1 MELEKRLTNPPSSFF
16 LQDSSLLTR
25 EGVRHAFFDRSAV
38 TDDNK
43 ATLQET
49 ARRALGVR
57 RAVSVKQVH
66 SARAVVVRQPSDLWA
81 EGGVPPEADALVS
94 SVADLLLCV
103 YTADCAPILLL
114 DGEARVCAALH
125 AGWRGALGGILEET
139 LRLMRTLG
147 AREDRMEAVVGPTIG
162 VASYPVREDFLARF
176 LERDEENRRFFVRSE
191 DLENKEDSEDLED
204 KKRWHFDLPAYVR
217 EGLLAEGVREVR
229 ALAGGIDTFVERRF
243 FSHRRAMLEGEK
255 ERGRNLAC
263 IALEN

>member
-1 MELEKRLTNPPSSFF
+1 M
-16 LQDSSLLTR
+16 LTR
-25 EGVRHAFFDRSAV
+25 EGVRHAFFDRSTV

-43 ATLQET
+43 AALQET

-176 LERDEENRRFFVRSE
+176 LERDEENRRFFVRLE
-191 DLENKEDSEDLED
+191 DLEN